1 MINMKKDTEVNM
13 MHGAGGEVMGELLR
27 TLTAFKNNN
36 AGGIGLESLDDG
48 STFTVGGKTVV
59 LTTDSHVVKPLF
71 FPGGDIG
78 RIAVSGTINDLSV
91 MGARPI
97 ALTCGMV
104 IEEGFP
110 IADLEKIVA
119 SMDAAL
125 GEAGAA
131 IITGDTKVVE
141 KGSLDGIAI
150 NTAGVGV
157 IDTYL
162 IRDKNLAVGD
172 KIIVS
177 GTLGD
182 HGMAIVASREG
193 FDLGEQL
200 KSDVAP
206 LWKMIEGAIAAGGT
220 GAIHAM
226 KDPTRGGFAAC
237 MNEMARKAG
246 VKVVVH
252 EDRMPI
258 RESVA
263 SAGAL
268 LGIDPLQVANEGKC
282 VMGVSPEA
290 ADAIV
295 AALRAHPYGRDAR
308 SVGEVVD
315 GSGVVMLTR
324 IGSERFIEPPMGDP
338 VPRVC

>member
-1 MINMKKDTEVNM
+1 MKKDTEVNM
-13 MHGAGGEVMGELLR
+13 MHGAGGEVMGELLV
-27 TLTAFKNNN
+27 TLTAFKHNN

-48 STFTVGGKTVV
+48 STFDIGGKTVV
-59 LTTDSHVVKPLF
+59 LTTDSHVVKPIF

-78 RIAVSGTINDLSV
+78 RVAVSGTINDLSV
-91 MGARPI
+91 MGARPV
-97 ALTCGMV
+97 ALTCAMV

-110 IADLEKIVA
+110 ISDLERIVA
-119 SMDAAL
+119 SMDEAL

-141 KGSLDGIAI
+141 KGSLDGIVI

-157 IDTYL
+157 IDEDSYL
-162 IRDKNLAVGD
+162 IRDKALVPGD

-182 HGMAIVASREG
+182 HGLAIVAHREG
-193 FDLGEQL
+193 FDLGDQL

-206 LWKMIEGAIAAGGT
+206 LYTMIAGAVRAAPK
-220 GAIHAM
+220 GAVHAM

-237 MNEMARKAG
+237 INEMARKAG
-246 VKVVVH
+246 VAVAVDQEAV
-252 EDRMPI
+252 PI

-263 SAGAL
+263 SAGGL

-282 VMGVSPEA
+282 VIGVSADA
-290 ADAIV
+290 ADAV
-295 AALRAHPYGRDAR
+295 LAVLRSHPLGKNAAII
-308 SVGEVVD
+308 GEVLE
-315 GSGVVMLTR
+315 GSGVVMRTR
-324 IGSERFIEPPMGDP
+324 IGGERFIEPPMGDP